1 MEPGT
6 ILTGV
11 GMCVA
16 GVAYAVRMEGKINSL
31 NNLIEERKD
40 QANERHND
48 IKAALIRIENKI
60 DNGIISNAT
69 KDIRK

>member
-1 MEPGT
+1 
-6 ILTGV
+6 
-11 GMCVA
+11 MCVA